1 MSTQKHVIN
10 VQYLYDNKKLCVLP
24 SNYKMNLKFVFF
36 SVSRTCD
43 ISSMGK
49 MIVTIGG
56 GSENKEA
63 SVSSGKLLIEVRD
76 ERSSRDPGKPRR
88 SKLKKFRE
96 NDTDE
101 EAFDPDTLE
110 RGLGGGGGP
119 KHSQVRCLGQ
129 GEG

>member
-1 MSTQKHVIN
+1 
-10 VQYLYDNKKLCVLP
+10 
-24 SNYKMNLKFVFF
+24 
-36 SVSRTCD
+36 
-43 ISSMGK
+43 MGK

-110 RGLGGGGGP
+110 RGLGGGGVP

-129 GEG
+129 GEGLGEEQERQMTHRKLLTGLQSRIPKLVINAIES